1 MKKLSYDKMK
11 KKFNLGYLDLLK
23 GNPCP
28 GYWQL
33 PYFLCTAKTYPDY
46 IALYSQPGDYTHTQN
61 TAVSFAQYDDVID
74 GLEGLFNAIKYNL
87 QKKLDEYKLRF
98 KDVPYI
104 IIPDYS
110 QFADGPRWVNAENLG
125 KGRIVGLWFQ
135 RVMRKIVIPLITFP
149 SKEWFDEVLIG
160 LKDCSVVAFN
170 TKCYVQNPK
179 EWPIL
184 QEAVKQTVD
193 TLSNLKVIVVY
204 DVCKDNNAV
213 NQLFFYATQKGIKIV
228 VPDNAL
234 KTRNRINAE
243 KRRLKHE
250 SFLR

>member
-1 MKKLSYDKMK
+1 MKKLSYDGMK
-11 KKFNLGYLDLLK
+11 KRFNLGYLDLLK

-74 GLEGLFNAIKYNL
+74 GVEGLFNAIKYNL
-87 QKKLDEYKLRF
+87 KKKLDEFKLRF

-110 QFADGPRWVNAENLG
+110 QFADGPNWINAENLG

-135 RVMRKIVIPLITFP
+135 REMRKIVIPLITFP
-149 SKEWFDEVLIG
+149 SLEWIDEVLIG

-170 TKCYVQNPK
+170 TKCYIQNPK
-179 EWPIL
+179 EWSIL
-184 QEAVKQTVD
+184 QEAVEKTIN
-193 TLSNLKVIVVY
+193 TLHNLKVIVVY
-204 DVCKDNNAV
+204 DVCKDNDTV
-213 NQLFFYATQKGIKIV
+213 DQLFFYAKQKGIKII
-228 VPDNAL
+228 VPNNTL
-234 KTRNRINAE
+234 KERNRIKAE
-243 KRRLKHE
+243 IRRLDHE
-250 SFLR
+250 SFLH